1 MFGNERICF
10 VHVSLF
16 ELNCVHV
23 GVLWNVFCTDFF
35 ELSVSYVD
43 MFDTC
48 IDLIYAS
55 FMKNKMNNVFITIR
69 TALHELFSSYCVQ
82 HQSVNIY
89 RQLNEKTNSSASESH
104 SR

>member
-1 MFGNERICF
+1 MLACCGMYSVQI
-10 VHVSLF
+10 L
-16 ELNCVHV
+16 
-23 GVLWNVFCTDFF
+23 F

-43 MFDTC
+43 TFDTC
-48 IDLIYAS
+48 IDLIHAS
-55 FMKNKMNNVFITIR
+55 LLTNKINNVLITTR
-69 TALHELFSSYCVQ
+69 TALHELFSSFCVQ

>member
-1 MFGNERICF
+1 MLACCGMYSVQI
-10 VHVSLF
+10 L
-16 ELNCVHV
+16 
-23 GVLWNVFCTDFF
+23 F

-43 MFDTC
+43 TFDTC
-48 IDLIYAS
+48 IDLIHAS
-55 FMKNKMNNVFITIR
+55 LLTNKINNVLITIR